1 MLIAY
6 AGTNTRH
13 ALKGVMQRLPNGV
26 SIKVPR
32 AGGRHT
38 CLPLRNKGSYL
49 GAVISYH
56 NFELLTWQHR
66 KQAGWSAFA
75 RLRAWLRSRQLS
87 RANRFYLW
95 KTCVYTVLTY
105 GLMSTGVN
113 IRVLMEFQGT
123 IFQMVRTILNDHSYI
138 THRSHQSAFQFHH
151 IDQPLEMLQALAMGL
166 LTRIQRRDIHMLPH
180 DFLHQLDW
188 QPLHDVLQLIRSL
201 ITAAPEVPISVNP
214 EDPVRTQAGQQCPH
228 CHFMT
233 DSIPNMRRHLTTQ
246 HGEPRYRTESI
257 SPLAMTVNGK
267 PQCNNCLFV
276 FSTWKSF
283 LVHVPRACCQVR
295 RSMTEPPQPD
305 VQMSPTPAVDQ
316 VHRHYQV
323 AAQQFWPELERCIQ
337 TDDWTGLKRLE
348 PCLEHL
354 THHCAICG
362 TWCNRFQELHSH
374 YRLYHDAQLKGGVA
388 KGAQLTQVLQLSS
401 PCELCH
407 KAYSRVHS
415 CPVALQVA
423 ILRLQ
428 MQEPDVRQQ
437 TELTCEICVQQFDDH
452 SQMYQHMARE
462 HGQTLSDWIPSRDS
476 VQGSNQCRHCTLQ
489 FDSRSGLRRHITEGR
504 CEAFDP
510 LASLN
515 PQDTTSQ
522 WSTWLR
528 SGDFSPTGLTAHQ
541 RLQLTTTCQF
551 CAVKYMRTGDLVA
564 HLLQSHGPL
573 WNDSQQMLRYLLQV
587 VMASRGCICNPQA
600 HEVGLAHICT
610 PLRQVA
616 MMMVSNDVPILVP
629 TQFQA
634 TSLATQLSYLHDDAL
649 AQRVTD
655 ILLARMFDR
664 LWTDPLILQTL
675 RSRCLTC
682 GGHYQPAELLR
693 HLLTVHPQTCAWATQ
708 IAFQLHDL
716 LQRFQQQDYR
726 CNLCQQ
732 VFNLPAV
739 SSETEHMRSQV
750 QQSHFVSS
758 CPVVLQ
764 IAILLQ
770 PINGRLDGPQRSSFD
785 GGSGGIGSPVAG
797 HTETARR
804 RRRRAATQ
812 TAQSQGQ
819 RRPKLRRTQ
828 RDDHAPVEVD
838 GPTDPQPRAEPPARA
853 TAGLLR
859 FVLPKQARG
868 NCPTPD
874 GDGIQVA
881 RGVAS
886 AEGQHPMAQSQNVPP
901 EGGHHGAAPQ
911 SPTAGQQQ
919 AGRTAVG
926 GGCEQGHHPT
936 GWRMELPEVGT
947 GVQTAGPS
955 SSPSSGHAPDASES
969 SAPGG
974 PSAGQCTRGQ
984 ISESQEQQ
992 PGRHPMDPP
1001 DQPQRERG
1009 LGSPCGPLPQ
1019 HSVVVAWNVGQTA
1032 FPIPLETGH
1041 APSTNLGQGTGTAG
1055 EEPRPWERS
1064 NDILD
1069 ETARECLRSRV
1080 LGLAMDNPGNN
1091 CYANSAY
1098 VSMIWAT
1105 LSRTAFHFRDW
1116 GARSAILQQTLQH
1129 TDGTLFSLDHE
1140 DWFQHLMEGWNE
1152 EGEQADSAEFV
1163 HMLSSWTAMPAI
1175 SNCWERRVQTGQN
1188 LVRHDAGDKYMP
1200 LTLQID
1206 PQLVEQNEI
1215 SLSTLL
1221 RPWHT
1226 ELGMVAGL
1234 TDPEELLLLHI
1245 DRLVQAPSGRLSK
1258 CQAAIN
1264 FGWEVQVP
1272 VLTAQDCTCMWT
1284 SFTVIACISHLGT
1297 AQNGHYQTILRTF
1310 PEVSDIANPSMWMMC
1325 DDGRTPY
1332 RILTVPALFA
1342 QGITCLWLC
1351 RSDRVEVH
1359 KLSPAT
1365 DSAPSHEADLL
1376 TLLATQPDP
1385 EP

>member
-1 MLIAY
+1 MTTGPWTCWPAAIYQYVDNKTPASALKREQVWSALNSALQRMPSRNNLICAGDFNCALEAQHPWVGATQFTWQGRKCSGLGHHDHVRLRDILKAHGLTAIDTWGPSGATFVHSTVASRIDHFLIRLYACDGQSKQVQFLYTADFVPDNTTHHVPILCSFRSKHMAYQTCTSPPTCTYAQRSQCRLAGLQETQAWHSLRQQVVQALQADTQHLTPEASIQHIHDHVSTAFHKFFSPKKNSSSQANLDQVHDTINDKWHHKRQLRRTAEQGSPTLKILLQAWHHRSRYQALQRAQQKATRQARRDRFNTLCHEVAQAATLHDTHSMFGIINRFSPKKPLARTRLRGPDGTIADQYMAHAMTVAFVQSMWQGPAKLPTYHATAPGIPFDLEELVAAVAKLHTNKSVAQPFLPGVVWRSAPLDVARFIYQHLQYWWLQSPPIIPQNWKDSWLFFLPKPGKANTHPDQLRPISLMEPLGKIVMGLLTTKIKDCIFPELSRMPQFGFLPCRAATDAILRVAGHSRQVREMVATHRRTVKNQIAGIHKLTCCGGVSLFLDLNRAFDCADRQAIFDHLIRLGTPSNLVQLAASWHEQTQYNLLFRGQTTAVPVGKGLRQGCKLAPLLWVSFMDLFLRTLAIKTGIQWIHDCITVYADDVHVGCQFRSKGELQTHLTNIGHALDVIESMKLSLSYSKSHMLIAY

-257 SPLAMTVNGK
+257 SPLAMTANGK

-283 LVHVPRACCQVR
+283 LVHVQRACCQVR

-354 THHCAICG
+354 THHFAICG

-428 MQEPDVRQQ
+428 MQEPDIRQQ

-573 WNDSQQMLRYLLQV
+573 WNDSQHMLRYLLQV

-629 TQFQA
+629 TRFQA
-634 TSLATQLSYLHDDAL
+634 TSLATQLSYLHDDA
-649 AQRVTD
+649 
-655 ILLARMFDR
+655 
-664 LWTDPLILQTL
+664 WP
-675 RSRCLTC
+675 
-682 GGHYQPAELLR
+682 
-693 HLLTVHPQTCAWATQ
+693 
-708 IAFQLHDL
+708 
-716 LQRFQQQDYR
+716 
-726 CNLCQQ
+726 
-732 VFNLPAV
+732 
-739 SSETEHMRSQV
+739 
-750 QQSHFVSS
+750 
-758 CPVVLQ
+758 
-764 IAILLQ
+764 
-770 PINGRLDGPQRSSFD
+770 
-785 GGSGGIGSPVAG
+785 
-797 HTETARR
+797 
-804 RRRRAATQ
+804 
-812 TAQSQGQ
+812 
-819 RRPKLRRTQ
+819 
-828 RDDHAPVEVD
+828 
-838 GPTDPQPRAEPPARA
+838 
-853 TAGLLR
+853 
-859 FVLPKQARG
+859 
-868 NCPTPD
+868 
-874 GDGIQVA
+874 
-881 RGVAS
+881 
-886 AEGQHPMAQSQNVPP
+886 
-901 EGGHHGAAPQ
+901 
-911 SPTAGQQQ
+911 
-919 AGRTAVG
+919 
-926 GGCEQGHHPT
+926 
-936 GWRMELPEVGT
+936 
-947 GVQTAGPS
+947 
-955 SSPSSGHAPDASES
+955 
-969 SAPGG
+969 
-974 PSAGQCTRGQ
+974 
-984 ISESQEQQ
+984 
-992 PGRHPMDPP
+992 
-1001 DQPQRERG
+1001 
-1009 LGSPCGPLPQ
+1009 
-1019 HSVVVAWNVGQTA
+1019 
-1032 FPIPLETGH
+1032 
-1041 APSTNLGQGTGTAG
+1041 
-1055 EEPRPWERS
+1055 
-1064 NDILD
+1064 
-1069 ETARECLRSRV
+1069 
-1080 LGLAMDNPGNN
+1080 
-1091 CYANSAY
+1091 
-1098 VSMIWAT
+1098 
-1105 LSRTAFHFRDW
+1105 
-1116 GARSAILQQTLQH
+1116 
-1129 TDGTLFSLDHE
+1129 
-1140 DWFQHLMEGWNE
+1140 NE
-1152 EGEQADSAEFV
+1152 
-1163 HMLSSWTAMPAI
+1163 
-1175 SNCWERRVQTGQN
+1175 
-1188 LVRHDAGDKYMP
+1188 
-1200 LTLQID
+1200 
-1206 PQLVEQNEI
+1206 
-1215 SLSTLL
+1215 
-1221 RPWHT
+1221 
-1226 ELGMVAGL
+1226 
-1234 TDPEELLLLHI
+1234 
-1245 DRLVQAPSGRLSK
+1245 
-1258 CQAAIN
+1258 
-1264 FGWEVQVP
+1264 
-1272 VLTAQDCTCMWT
+1272 
-1284 SFTVIACISHLGT
+1284 
-1297 AQNGHYQTILRTF
+1297 
-1310 PEVSDIANPSMWMMC
+1310 
-1325 DDGRTPY
+1325 
-1332 RILTVPALFA
+1332 
-1342 QGITCLWLC
+1342 
-1351 RSDRVEVH
+1351 
-1359 KLSPAT
+1359 
-1365 DSAPSHEADLL
+1365 
-1376 TLLATQPDP
+1376 
-1385 EP
+1385 